1 MKPINTSLTDFQL
14 MITMFKNES
23 DRGAAV
29 LAGGYVENH
38 LALFLKSRMKDLSIA
53 DRIFS
58 SEGPLS
64 TFSQRITIAQ
74 AFGFLSKEQCADLN
88 LIKNIRNHF
97 AHHPMDASFDEK
109 PVSDWTQ
116 NLIATK
122 TKIFLPDGT
131 KDTVGDARFRYLISA
146 GMFVALTIIDVK

>member
-14 MITMFKNES
+14 MLTMFKNES

-38 LALFLKSRMKDLSIA
+38 LALFLKSKMKDPSIA
-53 DRIFS
+53 ERMFS

-64 TFSQRITIAQ
+64 TFSQRITLAQ
-74 AFGFLSKEQCADLN
+74 AFGFLSKEQCADLS

-97 AHHPMDASFDEK
+97 AHHPKEASFDEK
-109 PVSDWTQ
+109 PVSNWIPD
-116 NLIATK
+116 LIATK
-122 TKIFLPDGT
+122 TKISLPDGT
-131 KDTVGDARFRYLISA
+131 KDIVGDARFCYLISA
-146 GMFVALTIIDVK
+146 GMFVVLIIIDVK